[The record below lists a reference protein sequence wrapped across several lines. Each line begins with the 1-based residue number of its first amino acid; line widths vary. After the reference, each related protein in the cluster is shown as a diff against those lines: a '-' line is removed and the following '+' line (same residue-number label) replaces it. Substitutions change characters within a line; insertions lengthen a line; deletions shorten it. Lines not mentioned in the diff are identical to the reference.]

1 MAESRLYWQATWPG
15 VLLTFSSIA
24 FKVKKYS
31 LFYACNR
38 FQVGAPTQMSHLHQY
53 FKIPVY
59 VYTDS
64 VVPEITGQFRREFQH
79 KWKITCARNHR
90 PTRPVNSGLAKPL
103 PPRPGNGGTGRS
115 PPPPCLATL
124 PITIATEKHEKVHL
138 RHVVSVIANNKQK
151 RKGNTCNIAITG
163 TTLAGVL
170 LLFCMEISKL
180 LLLGPKLQIPVAE
193 KVGNST

>member
-24 FKVKKYS
+24 FNVKEYC

-38 FQVGAPTQMSHLHQY
+38 LQIGAPTQMSHLHQY
-53 FKIPVY
+53 FKVPVY

-64 VVPEITGQFRREFQH
+64 VVPEITGQFRRELQH

-103 PPRPGNGGTGRS
+103 HLGLAMGGQGRPA
-115 PPPPCLATL
+115 PPCFATL
-124 PITIATEKHEKVHL
+124 PITIAMGKHEKVHF
-138 RHVVSVIANNKQK
+138 RHVVSVIANILHKSE
-151 RKGNTCNIAITG
+151 GNT
-163 TTLAGVL
+163 
-170 LLFCMEISKL
+170 
-180 LLLGPKLQIPVAE
+180 
-193 KVGNST
+193 

>member
-24 FKVKKYS
+24 FNVKEYC

-64 VVPEITGQFRREFQH
+64 VMPKITGQFRREFQH
-79 KWKITCARNHR
+79 KWKIACARNHR

-103 PPRPGNGGTGRS
+103 HLGLAMGGQGGGPPPHVLPRS
-115 PPPPCLATL
+115 PSPSQWENMKKYTFAMWFLLL
-124 PITIATEKHEKVHL
+124 PIFYTKARETHE
-138 RHVVSVIANNKQK
+138 I
-151 RKGNTCNIAITG
+151 
-163 TTLAGVL
+163 L
-170 LLFCMEISKL
+170 L
-180 LLLGPKLQIPVAE
+180 
-193 KVGNST
+193 